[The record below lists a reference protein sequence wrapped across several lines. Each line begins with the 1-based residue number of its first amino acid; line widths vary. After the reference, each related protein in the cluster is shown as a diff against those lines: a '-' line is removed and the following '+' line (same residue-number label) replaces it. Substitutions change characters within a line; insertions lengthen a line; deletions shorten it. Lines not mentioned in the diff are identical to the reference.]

1 MSGKIHR
8 VHKEREFAIL
18 DTYALNLRALSWKA
32 KGLHSYIMQLPAD
45 WELNI
50 ADLKERSADGR
61 DGTSSGVQELSEAG
75 LLLRFQ
81 SFDEAGRFDGYDYHC
96 FERPEQAEAWLLA
109 NGKTVD
115 GKTVNGKTVNGKT
128 VDGKTVDGNSVTS
141 KQPINPTTNETS
153 NQQPNNEKGAADL
166 FGQGEEVEPVQK
178 PGKRERKKSAAAAYS
193 ENDVANELREAA
205 FHIFYADIL
214 NLGIWNEYLDYRKTQ
229 HRFSFKS
236 AKSQAKAV
244 EQLYELSGGQAL
256 TAQKI
261 VSQTM
266 ANGWAGLFPLKNL
279 SQNGQQ
285 HNGAHGARKGN
296 GAPPPTDFY
305 GSGAT
310 DDFFAGVE

>member
-32 KGLHSYIMQLPAD
+32 KGLHCYIMQLPAD
-45 WELNI
+45 WDLNI

-81 SFDEAGRFDGYDYHC
+81 SFDEAGRFGGYDYHC

-115 GKTVNGKTVNGKT
+115 GNSVN
-128 VDGKTVDGNSVTS
+128 GKTVDGNSVTS
-141 KQPINPTTNETS
+141 KQPIKPTTNETS
-153 NQQPNNEKGAADL
+153 NQQPNNERSAADL
-166 FGQGEEVEPVQK
+166 FGQGGEVEPVQK
-178 PGKRERKKSAAAAYS
+178 PAKRERKKSAAAAYS
-193 ENDVANELREAA
+193 ENEVANEMAA
-205 FHIFYADIL
+205 AVHIFYADLL
-214 NLGIWNEYLDYRKTQ
+214 NLGIWNEYLEYRKIQ

-236 AKSQAKAV
+236 AKSQAKAI

-266 ANGWAGLFPLKNL
+266 ANGWSGLYQLKNL

-285 HNGAHGARKGN
+285 HNGAHGARNGN
-296 GAPPPTDFY
+296 GAPATQDFY

-310 DDFFAGVE
+310 GDFFAGVK